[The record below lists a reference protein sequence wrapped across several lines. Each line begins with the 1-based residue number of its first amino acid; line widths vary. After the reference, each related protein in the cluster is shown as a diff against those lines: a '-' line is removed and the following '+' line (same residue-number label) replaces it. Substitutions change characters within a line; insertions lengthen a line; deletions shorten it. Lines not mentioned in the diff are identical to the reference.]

1 MPQLTKGDRVRLT
14 FEGVTANVTQY
25 GAAGFMLDG
34 GMVERAFTENE
45 LAAAKV
51 EVLKPPF
58 KRDDVVR
65 LRDGTRAAVIAVDE
79 DLGRAWVRTFPDKE
93 LLTPIN
99 TIVEFGKMDR
109 AE

>member
-58 KRDDVVR
+58 KRDDVVLAR
-65 LRDGTRAAVIAVDE
+65 IGENRRRGVVVAVDE
-79 DLGRAWVRTFPDKE
+79 DLGRAWVRLLCSGGQFIVNFE
-93 LLTPIN
+93 LL
-99 TIVEFGKMDR
+99 EL